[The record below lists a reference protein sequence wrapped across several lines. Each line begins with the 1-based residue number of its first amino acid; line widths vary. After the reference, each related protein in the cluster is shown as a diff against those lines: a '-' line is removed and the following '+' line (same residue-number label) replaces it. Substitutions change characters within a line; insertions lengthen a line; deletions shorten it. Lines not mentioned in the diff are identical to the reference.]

1 MEPISGS
8 HASHKDPVAPPGI
21 DVSTPHPARRY
32 DYWLGGK
39 DNFEADRASA
49 EAVAEAFPSVQIA
62 ALENRAF
69 LRRAVGHL
77 AADTGIRQFLDLGA
91 GLPTAGN
98 VHEIAQSVAPE
109 SRIVYVDNDPIVAL
123 HARSLLDSAP
133 EGATVYLEAD
143 ARDPR
148 RILTHPDVS
157 ATLDL
162 SRPVALIMLAVMHFF
177 TDEDRPYEVVR
188 ELVDALAPG
197 SYLVMSHATSDHLSQ
212 EDLADS
218 EEANK
223 RSGIP
228 FRLRSTA
235 EFRPFFTG
243 LELVDPGIVSII
255 NWPTES
261 HRAHPRPEAV
271 SMLGAVARKP

>member
-1 MEPISGS
+1 MDPLTGS
-8 HASHKDPVAPPGI
+8 HDRHADPVAPPGI
-21 DVSTPHPARRY
+21 DVTTPHPARRY
-32 DYWLGGK
+32 DYWLGGV

-69 LRRAVGHL
+69 LRRVVGYL
-77 AADTGIRQFLDLGA
+77 AAEAGIRQFLDLGA

-98 VHEIAQSVAPE
+98 VHEIAQGVAPE

-133 EGATVYLEAD
+133 EGATRYLEAD
-143 ARDPR
+143 ARRPET
-148 RILTHPDVS
+148 ILTHPDLL

-162 SRPVALIMLAVMHFF
+162 SRPVALIMLAVMHFLP
-177 TDEDRPYEVVR
+177 DDDRPYDVV
-188 ELVDALAPG
+188 EQLIEALAPG
-197 SYLVMSHATSDHLSQ
+197 SYLVMSHATSDHLSE

-218 EEANK
+218 ERANK

-228 FRLRSTA
+228 FRLRSTV
-235 EFRPFFTG
+235 EFSRFFTG
-243 LELVDPGIVSII
+243 LELVEPGIVSII

>member
-1 MEPISGS
+1 MEPDTGS
-8 HASHKDPVAPPGI
+8 SAPRKDPVAPPGI
-21 DVSTPHPARRY
+21 DITTPHPARRY

-49 EAVAEAFPSVQIA
+49 EMVAEGFPSVQIA

-69 LRRAVGHL
+69 LRRTVEYLSVEA
-77 AADTGIRQFLDLGA
+77 GIRQFLDLGA

-98 VHEIAQSVAPE
+98 VHEIAQATAPD
-109 SRIVYVDNDPIVAL
+109 SHIVYVDSDPIVAL
-123 HARSLLDSAP
+123 HARSLLANSP
-133 EGATVYLEAD
+133 EGATAYLEAD
-143 ARDPR
+143 ARDPHA
-148 RILTHPDVS
+148 ILTHPDLL

-162 SRPVALIMLAVMHFF
+162 SRPVALIMLAVVHFF
-177 TDEDRPYEVVR
+177 TDDDKPYDVVR
-188 ELVDALAPG
+188 QLLDALAPG
-197 SYLVMSHATSDHLSQ
+197 SYLVMSHATSDYLSE
-212 EDLADS
+212 EDLTESA
-218 EEANK
+218 EANE

-235 EFRPFFTG
+235 EFARFFDD
-243 LELVDPGIVSII
+243 LAMIEPGIGSII

-271 SMLGAVARKP
+271 SMLGAVGRKV

>member
-1 MEPISGS
+1 MEPTSGS
-8 HASHKDPVAPPGI
+8 DTPHADPVAPPGI

-69 LRRAVGHL
+69 LHRAVGHL
-77 AADTGIRQFLDLGA
+77 ATEAGIRQFLDLGA

-98 VHEIAQSVAPE
+98 VHEIAQSAAPE
-109 SRIVYVDNDPIVAL
+109 SHIVYVDNDPIVAL
-123 HARSLLDSAP
+123 HARSLLDTAP
-133 EGATVYLEAD
+133 QGATVYLEAD
-143 ARDPR
+143 ARHPQP
-148 RILTHPDVS
+148 ILSHPDLL

-197 SYLVMSHATSDHLSQ
+197 SYLVMSHATSDHLSE
-212 EDLADS
+212 EDLH
-218 EEANK
+218 ETEQANK

-235 EFRPFFTG
+235 EFREFFDG

-261 HRAHPRPEAV
+261 RRAHPRPEAV

>member
-1 MEPISGS
+1 MEPMSGS
-8 HASHKDPVAPPGI
+8 RGRHVDPVAPPGI
-21 DVSTPHPARRY
+21 NISTPHPARRY

-69 LRRAVGHL
+69 LHRAVGYL
-77 AADTGIRQFLDLGA
+77 AEEAGIRQYLDLGA

-98 VHEIAQSVAPE
+98 VHEIAQSAAPE

-123 HARSLLDSAP
+123 HARSLLDTAP
-133 EGATVYLEAD
+133 EGVTVYLEAD
-143 ARDPR
+143 ARKPDY
-148 RILTHPDVS
+148 ILGHPDLLS
-157 ATLDL
+157 TLDL
-162 SRPVALIMLAVMHFF
+162 SRPVALIMLAVMHFL
-177 TDEDRPYEVVR
+177 TDDDRPCEVVR
-188 ELVDALAPG
+188 QFVDALAPG
-197 SYLVMSHATSDHLSQ
+197 SFLVMSHATSDHLSE

-218 EEANK
+218 EQANK

-235 EFRPFFTG
+235 EFSRFFTG
-243 LELVDPGIVSII
+243 LDLVEPGIGSII